1 MKTKLLTSLRDN
13 SRRKI
18 GIFKNDDGTYR
29 IVYDTNRYL
38 YNVSDYDI
46 HNDNSIG
53 CWQILSDGIE
63 SLQVAKKL
71 CDEYRRRWI
80 LGKVNE
86 IRFNNSNRF
95 Y

>member
-1 MKTKLLTSLRDN
+1 MKTKFLKSLRTN

-18 GIFKNDDGTYR
+18 GVFKNDDGTYR
-29 IVYDTNRYL
+29 IVYDTDRYL

-46 HNDNSIG
+46 HNDNSNR
-53 CWQILSDGIE
+53 WQILKDEIE
-63 SLQVAKKL
+63 TLQVAKNL

-80 LGKVNE
+80 LRKVNE
-86 IRFNNSNRF
+86 IRFDNSNRF